1 MFSSS
6 PVSGQQSGSGR
17 KTQPATL
24 RYGFLLLPNFS
35 LIAFSSAIEPLR
47 MANWVT
53 GEEHYETVLIS
64 HDGEAVASSFGVQT
78 LVDYSLD
85 DIPALDAIFV
95 CGASPIARTGNE
107 AIIAWLRKQRTTG
120 IALGGI
126 GTGSYL
132 LACAGLLNDHRATI
146 HWWDLDSLREDFPHT
161 QVSNN
166 LYEID
171 GKRYTCS
178 GGTAAMDMMLFLIS
192 QRYGM
197 DLAASISEQ
206 FVCERMRTSDDQ
218 QRIPLKARIGVSQPK
233 LIEAVQLIEA
243 NIEEPLSADDLARHV
258 GVSRRH
264 LERLFKK
271 HLQTVPSKY
280 YLELRLEKARQMLRR
295 SDKPVLQVGLACGFS
310 SASYFSTAY
319 RNHYGLTPREERKRM
334 QEGEHQEQPMMARS
348 RLQYPG
354 D

>member
-1 MFSSS
+1 
-6 PVSGQQSGSGR
+6 
-17 KTQPATL
+17 
-24 RYGFLLLPNFS
+24 
-35 LIAFSSAIEPLR
+35 

-64 HDGEAVASSFGVQT
+64 HDGDAVASSFGVQT

-132 LACAGLLNDHRATI
+132 LACAGLLNDHKATI

-161 QVSNN
+161 QVTNN

-243 NIEEPLSADDLARHV
+243 NIEEPLSADDLAHHV

-334 QEGEHQEQPMMARS
+334 QEGEYQEQPMMARS
-348 RLQYPG
+348 RLQTTQG
-354 D
+354 K